1 MEGGAFRR
9 VAVVV
14 VVVDSIAVEFVSTRR
29 GASPC
34 DNNHSHGGK
43 FSLLE
48 RRGPCLADS
57 LSAEMRNNP
66 HNIVIVWMVS
76 SNLHPRFLYHPYS
89 EASPQTRM

>member
-9 VAVVV
+9 VAVVI

-48 RRGPCLADS
+48 KEGAVSCRLTLRGN
-57 LSAEMRNNP
+57 E
-66 HNIVIVWMVS
+66 
-76 SNLHPRFLYHPYS
+76 
-89 EASPQTRM
+89 E

>member
-14 VVVDSIAVEFVSTRR
+14 VVVDSIAVEFVSTRW

-48 RRGPCLADS
+48 QEGA
-57 LSAEMRNNP
+57 
-66 HNIVIVWMVS
+66 VS
-76 SNLHPRFLYHPYS
+76 C
-89 EASPQTRM
+89 